1 MKSSIFIAGASAL
14 IAMASPVDKR
24 DIVTKVD
31 VVEVWDTVTVTAGDP
46 TPTPAPA
53 ATTPAPAPA
62 VTEPAA
68 KPPAIKQAFAAPK
81 VQAQAPA
88 EPDVVIVTVT
98 AEDPQPEPTTQAPPP
113 PAQTAAAEEP
123 DVVIITVSAGPE
135 PQPQAYTQAPAPA
148 PKPEPTTFES
158 QAPVATE
165 YATPNRPISANK
177 MQIAAV
183 NSHNQ
188 HRSNHS
194 APEAQWDE
202 RIAGYAS
209 NTAASC
215 KYAHDMK
222 QGDADYGQNIAM
234 WGLSSGAEK
243 LGDVGAINM
252 AITDMW
258 YNGELG
264 LFLPS
269 YYGESSPD
277 MGNFE
282 KWGHFSQLVWK
293 SSTSVGCKAQF
304 CPKGTMNDAMDT
316 WFMVCNYFPAGN
328 MGGGYGSNVM
338 PALGKANIIASA
350 SVSL

>member
-31 VVEVWDTVTVTAGDP
+31 VVEVWDTVTVTAGEP

-53 ATTPAPAPA
+53 TTTAAPPAP
-62 VTEPAA
+62 TEPAA
-68 KPPAIKQAFAAPK
+68 KAPAIKQAFAAPK
-81 VQAQAPA
+81 QKAQAPA
-88 EPDVVIVTVT
+88 EPEVVIVTVTGEEPQPTQAPAPPAPTAQAEEPDVVIVTVS
-98 AEDPQPEPTTQAPPP
+98 AS
-113 PAQTAAAEEP
+113 P
-123 DVVIITVSAGPE
+123 D

-148 PKPEPTTFES
+148 PEPTTYEP
-158 QAPVATE
+158 APVASE
-165 YATPNRPISANK
+165 APTPNRPVYANK
-177 MQIAAV
+177 LATAAV

-194 APEAQWDE
+194 APEATWNE
-202 RIAGYAS
+202 RIAGYAAI
-209 NTAASC
+209 TASSC

-234 WGLSSGAEK
+234 WGLSAGAEK

-258 YNGELG
+258 YNGEVG
-264 LFLPS
+264 LYLPS
-269 YYGESSPD
+269 FYGEASPD

-293 SSTSVGCKAQF
+293 KSTGVGCQAQF

-316 WFMVCNYFPAGN
+316 WFMVCNYYPAGN
-328 MGGGYGSNVM
+328 MGGGYGENVM
-338 PALGKANIIASA
+338 RPLGKANIVASA
-350 SVSL
+350 SLNL

>member
-24 DIVTKVD
+24 DIFTKVD
-31 VVEVWDTVTVTAGDP
+31 VVEVWDTVTVTAGDAA
-46 TPTPAPA
+46 PTPAPA
-53 ATTPAPAPA
+53 PVA
-62 VTEPAA
+62 TEPAA
-68 KPPAIKQAFAAPK
+68 KAPAIKQAFAAP
-81 VQAQAPA
+81 QAPPTVEA
-88 EPDVVIVTVT
+88 EQPDVVIVTVT
-98 AEDPQPEPTTQAPPP
+98 GGT
-113 PAQTAAAEEP
+113 
-123 DVVIITVSAGPE
+123 E

-148 PKPEPTTFES
+148 PEPTTQES
-158 QAPVATE
+158 QAPVATD
-165 YATPNRPISANK
+165 YPTPNRPISANK
-177 MQIAAV
+177 LQVAAIT
-183 NSHNQ
+183 SHNE

-194 APEAQWDE
+194 APEATWNE
-202 RIAGYAS
+202 RIAGYAA
-209 NTAASC
+209 NTAATC

-269 YYGESSPD
+269 YYGADSPD
-277 MGNFE
+277 MQNFE

-293 SSTSVGCKAQF
+293 KSTGVGCQAQF

-316 WFMVCNYFPAGN
+316 WFMVCNYYPAGN
-328 MGGGYGSNVM
+328 MGGAYGSNVM
-338 PALGKANIIASA
+338 RPLGKANIVASA

>member
-31 VVEVWDTVTVTAGDP
+31 VVEVWDTVTVTAGDA

-53 ATTPAPAPA
+53 TTTPAPAPVA
-62 VTEPAA
+62 TEPAA
-68 KPPAIKQAFAAPK
+68 KAPAIKQAFAAPK
-81 VQAQAPA
+81 PVQQAAAA
-88 EPDVVIVTVT
+88 EPDVVIVT
-98 AEDPQPEPTTQAPPP
+98 
-113 PAQTAAAEEP
+113 
-123 DVVIITVSAGPE
+123 
-135 PQPQAYTQAPAPA
+135 
-148 PKPEPTTFES
+148 
-158 QAPVATE
+158 APVATD
-165 YATPNRPISANK
+165 YPTPNRPISANK
-177 MQIAAV
+177 LQVAAI
-183 NSHNQ
+183 NSHNE

-194 APEAQWDE
+194 APEATWNE
-202 RIAGYAS
+202 RIAGYAA
-209 NTAASC
+209 NTAATC

-269 YYGESSPD
+269 YYGEDSPD
-277 MGNFE
+277 MQNFE

-293 SSTSVGCKAQF
+293 KSTGVGCQAQF

-316 WFMVCNYFPAGN
+316 WFMVCNYYPAGN
-328 MGGGYGSNVM
+328 MGGAYGSNVM
-338 PALGKANIIASA
+338 RPLGKANIVASA

>member
-31 VVEVWDTVTVTAGDP
+31 VVEVWDTVTVTAGDA

-53 ATTPAPAPA
+53 TTTPAPAPIA
-62 VTEPAA
+62 TEPAA
-68 KPPAIKQAFAAPK
+68 KAPAIKQAFAAPK
-81 VQAQAPA
+81 PVQQAAAA

-98 AEDPQPEPTTQAPPP
+98 AEDPQPAPTTQAPPP
-113 PAQTAAAEEP
+113 PAPTVEAEQP
-123 DVVIITVSAGPE
+123 DVVIVTVSAGPE
-135 PQPQAYTQAPAPA
+135 PEPQAYTQAPAPA
-148 PKPEPTTFES
+148 PEPTTQES
-158 QAPVATE
+158 QAPVATD
-165 YATPNRPISANK
+165 YPTPNRPISANK
-177 MQIAAV
+177 LQVAAI
-183 NSHNQ
+183 NSHNE

-194 APEAQWDE
+194 APEATWNE
-202 RIAGYAS
+202 RIAGYAA
-209 NTAASC
+209 NTAATC

-269 YYGESSPD
+269 YYGEDSPD
-277 MGNFE
+277 MQNFE

-293 SSTSVGCKAQF
+293 KSTGVGCQAQF

-316 WFMVCNYFPAGN
+316 WFMVCNYYPAGN
-328 MGGGYGSNVM
+328 MGGAYGSNVM
-338 PALGKANIIASA
+338 RPLGKANIVASA